1 MVRALKYLLHLQ
13 YGSPVRR
20 LNWTMTVNPRL
31 DTSPEEFPLWG
42 PDNASVTPENVGEK
56 VYLRVE
62 LQALFRLPRSNAIAF
77 SVRGYLISLDELITY
92 PKWAKRLRRVLTNLH
107 PDLSEYKG
115 LDLYRQ
121 TVIDWLEPLED
132 GAELGLGTQP
142 E

>member
-1 MVRALKYLLHLQ
+1 
-13 YGSPVRR
+13 
-20 LNWTMTVNPRL
+20 VNPRL

-56 VYLRVE
+56 VHLRVE

-121 TVIDWLEPLED
+121 TVIDYLEPLED